1 MAISIH
7 PYITGVPHRIKY
19 LEQALDYVIS
29 HDGVALMT
37 ASEIGDW
44 YRDALARSS
53 LTGPRP

>member
-1 MAISIH
+1 
-7 PYITGVPHRIKY
+7 
-19 LEQALDYVIS
+19 VIG

-53 LTGPRP
+53 ATGVRP